1 MNILEK
7 ICKEKKLEIVKLKNL
22 IDYKDKIA
30 IKKRRGFI
38 ESLINAN

>member
-22 IDYKDKIA
+22 IDYKDKITL
-30 IKKRRGFI
+30 KK
-38 ESLINAN
+38 